1 VDQVLSS
8 GDMPASSQVAQEAG
22 LSYID
27 DDTAGIIRR
36 RSGKGFTYRS
46 PSGARIADRPQLARI
61 RSLAIPPAWT
71 DVWIC
76 PDSLGHIQATGRD
89 IRGRK
94 QYCYHAE
101 FRKSRESAK
110 YQHLFS
116 FAGALPGI
124 RAQVAADMALPGL
137 PRERVIATVVNLLE
151 ITLIRVGNSGYAR
164 DNKSYGLTTLNSP
177 HVKVEGTEL
186 RFHFKGKSGRIWRLA
201 LKNRRVAKVVRA
213 CQELPGQQLFQYL
226 DAAGESHNVT
236 SNDVNDYLRA
246 VSGLDVSAKDF
257 RTWAGT
263 LDAAWALQRAGA
275 AANQI
280 EAKRTLKAVLEAVAA
295 RLGNTVT
302 ICRKC
307 YVHPEIIERYLGGR
321 LDLALGSN
329 ADEHTNALKPEEAGL
344 LALLAPRERM
354 AA

>member
-8 GDMPASSQVAQEAG
+8 GDMPGSSQVAQEAG

-27 DDTAGIIRR
+27 DETAGNTRR

-46 PSGARIADRPQLARI
+46 PSGARIADRRQLARI
-61 RSLAIPPAWT
+61 RSLAIPPAWV

-94 QYCYHAE
+94 QYRYHAE

-124 RAQVAADMALPGL
+124 RVQVAADMALPGL
-137 PRERVIATVVNLLE
+137 PREKVIATVVNLLE
-151 ITLIRVGNSGYAR
+151 TTLIRVGNSGYAR

-226 DAAGESHNVT
+226 DAAGERHNVT

-275 AANQI
+275 AANQT

-307 YVHPEIIERYLGGR
+307 YIHPEIIERYLGGQ

-329 ADEHTNALKPEEAGL
+329 ADEHTTALEPEEAGL
-344 LALLAPRERM
+344 LALLTPRERM